1 MWTPTLGECRIMT
14 NYDCPLCSNG
24 YEERTDLRIH
34 LEVNHRKSAI
44 VSQLIETTAATD
56 SMTAEDDEL
65 ALGGNRPTPP
75 L

>member
-1 MWTPTLGECRIMT
+1 MT
-14 NYDCPLCSNG
+14 DYDCPLCSNG

-44 VSQLIETTAATD
+44 VSQFVEATTD
-56 SMTAEDDEL
+56 SAVGTDDPVLE
-65 ALGGNRPTPP
+65 GDRPAPR

>member
-1 MWTPTLGECRIMT
+1 MT
-14 NYDCPLCSNG
+14 DYDCPLCSND

-44 VSQLIETTAATD
+44 VSELIEASAATD
-56 SMTAEDDEL
+56 SAAGSDEL
-65 ALGGNRPTPP
+65 VLERDRPAPP

>member
-1 MWTPTLGECRIMT
+1 MT
-14 NYDCPLCSNG
+14 DYDCPLCSND

-44 VSQLIETTAATD
+44 VSELIETSAATD
-56 SMTAEDDEL
+56 SAAGSDEL
-65 ALGGNRPTPP
+65 VLEHDRPAPP

>member
-1 MWTPTLGECRIMT
+1 MT
-14 NYDCPLCSNG
+14 DYDCPLCSNG
-24 YEERTDLRIH
+24 YEDRTDLRIH

-44 VSQLIETTAATD
+44 VSQLIEATATTD

-65 ALGGNRPTPP
+65 ALEGNRPAPP